1 MGIIP
6 VTSEEIKKF
15 NKIAIEQTGGEL
27 GIVNHS
33 VSQDCSDLL
42 TNQFFGVEQYVGVFR
57 KAAALMECI
66 SLRHGFLDGNKRTAL
81 IAVEEFLF
89 RNGWIFSPDTKT
101 TEISIKTAKGELT
114 IEELEIWL
122 KNFSKPKI

>member
-6 VTSEEIKKF
+6 ITSEEIKKF

-27 GIVNHS
+27 GIVNES

-42 TNQFFGVEQYVGVFR
+42 TNQFFGLEQHVGVFR
-57 KAAALMECI
+57 KAAALMDCI

-81 IAVEEFLF
+81 LAVEEFLF
-89 RNGWIFSPDTKT
+89 RNGWIFLPDTKT
-101 TEISIKTAKGELT
+101 IEISIKTAKGEVTLD
-114 IEELEIWL
+114 ELETWIRSC
-122 KNFSKPKI
+122 SKPKF